1 MASKAGLNRLL
12 TLLVAFAM
20 LVLLAVPSP
29 VLAEGEEPPP
39 GETPVAEP
47 TVEPTSEPVV
57 EPTTEAT
64 IEPVVE
70 TPVEGTEVVE
80 PPVEVTEVVETLA
93 EENLVLVDESGTEVP
108 LVSDQAEEAIT
119 SGDPWFLANDGSGE
133 VIGYTSLAGTC
144 APLVTICY
152 QVANPVQASID
163 DPLSDGQ
170 DITIDGYYTE
180 QIHIIDKDV
189 NLIAATT
196 GGGLIAP
203 DGALDE
209 TYHATTSE
217 GTGLYGLIYIY
228 GGTVNLQG
236 LSINGDAGYV
246 SDSGNDV
253 YAGVVFDHAEG
264 SVAVSNIH
272 DFMDSSDSDQGVGIC
287 VYESSVMIEQNQITD
302 TETGIL
308 LEGAEDTQIQSNTIE
323 DISNDDEDTITAG
336 IDVQNSEDTLISN
349 NVIDGVHS
357 LDWFM
362 DAYGIRVEDSEDTS
376 IVHNVITDVRDEVA
390 FQQGF
395 GLFIYDS
402 DGTYVQMNDIYDN
415 DKGVRIDES
424 HNWYT
429 SLVTLFHNNI
439 YGNDNYNLNN
449 DIKNVLTA
457 QGNYWGVNKWKNW
470 TWFWVNAKLNGL
482 FNGVYESEIKEPLYE
497 YFDWDEPVLDQ
508 DEDGIYIYD
517 NCPHVANEDQADFD
531 NDGHGDVCDKDADA
545 DGVSDEEDNCLL
557 EFNPDQLDSDAD
569 GIGDVCDPTPLPV
582 VPPEEE
588 AVLPGGGGL
597 GVIPVTGG
605 QLVQLPCT
613 SQCVTLKL
621 ADGEWAEFCGL
632 CNHWVSLTRE
642 DDQSMPYELP
652 EDETMLDGLTIVL
665 LDPEKNVLDSLPGGS
680 TIKLGFPMVG
690 ETDPSKLH
698 IDLYNMTSQTWEVL
712 IGSVAGTDMAAFIDH
727 PGTALFCK

>member
-29 VLAEGEEPPP
+29 VLAEGEEPPT
-39 GETPVAEP
+39 GETPVTEP
-47 TVEPTSEPVV
+47 TVEPNGEAVLEPVV
-57 EPTTEAT
+57 EA
-64 IEPVVE
+64 
-70 TPVEGTEVVE
+70 TEVVD

-93 EENLVLVDESGTEVP
+93 EENLVLVDASGTEVP
-108 LVSDQAEEAIT
+108 LASDQAEEAIT

-209 TYHATTSE
+209 TYYATTSD
-217 GTGLYGLIYIY
+217 GTDLYGLIYIY

-236 LSINGDAGYV
+236 LSIMGGSGYV
-246 SDSGNDV
+246 SDAGNDV

-264 SVAVSNIH
+264 SVAVSSIH

-287 VYESSVMIEQNQITD
+287 VYESSVMIEQNYIGY

-308 LEGAEDTQIQSNTIE
+308 LENAYDTQVQSNTI
-323 DISNDDEDTITAG
+323 DHVSNDDMFTITAG

-357 LDWFM
+357 LAWFM

-376 IVHNVITDVRDEVA
+376 IVRNLITDVRDSGPDKD
-390 FQQGF
+390 GF
-395 GLFIYDS
+395 GLFIVDS
-402 DGTYVQMNDIYDN
+402 DGVYVQMNDIYNN

-439 YGNDNYNLNN
+439 HDNSKYNLNN

-457 QGNYWGVNKWKNW
+457 HSNYWGVDHWPNPGGWDGE
-470 TWFWVNAKLNGL
+470 WVDEGYSETYCHSHWPFGYHCHTVWHSDWNYYEGYKELAKLE
-482 FNGVYESEIKEPLYE
+482 GVEKSEIVEPLYE
-497 YFDWDEPVLDQ
+497 PFDWGNPVLDQ
-508 DEDGIYIYD
+508 DEDGVYIYD

-545 DGVSDEEDNCLL
+545 DGVYDEGDNCLL

-569 GIGDVCDPTPLPV
+569 GIGDVCDPTPF
-582 VPPEEE
+582 PPEEE
-588 AVLPGGGGL
+588 AVLLGGFGGPLDLIPITGVVQQIKEVAQANPLPFYGLLVL
-597 GVIPVTGG
+597 G
-605 QLVQLPCT
+605 
-613 SQCVTLKL
+613 L
-621 ADGEWAEFCGL
+621 AVF
-632 CNHWVSLTRE
+632 
-642 DDQSMPYELP
+642 
-652 EDETMLDGLTIVL
+652 
-665 LDPEKNVLDSLPGGS
+665 
-680 TIKLGFPMVG
+680 
-690 ETDPSKLH
+690 
-698 IDLYNMTSQTWEVL
+698 L
-712 IGSVAGTDMAAFIDH
+712 IGLSHKFS
-727 PGTALFCK
+727 KEQ